1 MTAPDP
7 STMTFEAAVAASLA
21 GLDPGRELTKA
32 ERKAVAE
39 TLRGKG
45 FTNRAVALHLGV
57 SESYVNRIL
66 TGRPAKK
73 GHQ

>member
-1 MTAPDP
+1 MTTPELSAV
-7 STMTFEAAVAASLA
+7 SSETAVAASLV
-21 GLDPGRELTKA
+21 GRDPGRDLTKS

-39 TLRGKG
+39 TLHGKG
-45 FTNRAVALHLGV
+45 FTNRAMALHLGV

-66 TGRPAKK
+66 TGRPPKK